1 MRLTEAETG
10 PAQVWVTSP
19 RRCCSNRPRLGDG
32 GRTCGASK
40 ALDWGTGPQQAGW
53 VCSGITAFIGFGT
66 SCSCCSPVPL
76 SLRAETGP
84 DGEATAKVLNSQGLV
99 LKAGG
104 SGVRKAS

>member
-53 VCSGITAFIGFGT
+53 VCSGIDQMF
-66 SCSCCSPVPL
+66 L
-76 SLRAETGP
+76 DR
-84 DGEATAKVLNSQGLV
+84 DGGLV
-99 LKAGG
+99 GG
-104 SGVRKAS
+104 RRLAESGVERSFLFVAF